1 MSIVVER
8 ATIPCGC
15 CGAKVTE
22 LRRGRCWAC
31 YAKWAEMRPVPKGAA
46 CAVCDERRRENL
58 RLVEAAR
65 PVDHPVPH
73 LRRAHGEAGQG
84 SEQPRRACGSALQ
97 RERRQDD
104 RRGDGLERRIFP
116 RERRVGDRRGPPRAS
131 SFDDT
136 NPGFVMPEFEDI
148 EIEIQDADIE
158 VVEQTLVRE
167 RPGSRRSRDRTT
179 RPTTSARIGA

>member
-31 YAKWAEMRPVPKGAA
+31 YTKWAEMRPVPRGAA
-46 CAVCDERRRENL
+46 CAVCDERRRDNL
-58 RLVEAAR
+58 RLVEVRSRSVTLCHICAAR
-65 PVDHPVPH
+65 TLKLAKVPSSIDG
-73 LRRAHGEAGQG
+73 LRHV
-84 SEQPRRACGSALQ
+84 LQ
-97 RERRQDD
+97 RDRRQQD
-104 RRGDGLERRIFP
+104 RRGDGMERRIFP

-131 SFDDT
+131 SFSDT
-136 NPGFVMPEFEDI
+136 NPGFVMPDFEDI

-158 VVEQTLVRE
+158 IVEQTLVRE
-167 RPGSRRSRDRTT
+167 QPRRY
-179 RPTTSARIGA
+179 

>member
-1 MSIVVER
+1 MSIVVDR

-31 YAKWAEMRPVPKGAA
+31 YTKWAELRPVPRGAS
-46 CAVCDERRRENL
+46 CAVCDERRRDNL
-58 RLVEAAR
+58 RLVEVRSRSITLCHICAAR
-65 PVDHPVPH
+65 TVKLANVPTTLDG
-73 LRRAHGEAGQG
+73 LRK
-84 SEQPRRACGSALQ
+84 ALA
-97 RERRQDD
+97 RDRRRQDRRDRGVD
-104 RRGDGLERRIFP
+104 RRVFP

-136 NPGFVMPEFEDI
+136 NPGFVMPVFEDI

-167 RPGSRRSRDRTT
+167 RPPARRSG
-179 RPTTSARIGA
+179 P

>member
-31 YAKWAEMRPVPKGAA
+31 YTKWAEMRPVPRGAA
-46 CAVCDERRRENL
+46 CAVCDERRRDNL
-58 RLVEAAR
+58 RLVELHNRSATLCHICAAR
-65 PVDHPVPH
+65 TLKLAKVPSSIDG
-73 LRRAHGEAGQG
+73 LRH
-84 SEQPRRACGSALQ
+84 ALQ
-97 RERRQDD
+97 RDRRQQD
-104 RRGDGLERRIFP
+104 RRGDGMERRIFP

-131 SFDDT
+131 SFSDT
-136 NPGFVMPEFEDI
+136 NPGFVMPDFEDI

-167 RPGSRRSRDRTT
+167 QPRRY
-179 RPTTSARIGA
+179 

>member
-31 YAKWAEMRPVPKGAA
+31 YTKWAEMRPVPKGAA
-46 CAVCDERRRENL
+46 CAVCDERRRDNL
-58 RLVEAAR
+58 RLVEVRSRSLTLCHMCAAR
-65 PVDHPVPH
+65 TMKLAKVPSSIDG
-73 LRRAHGEAGQG
+73 LRH
-84 SEQPRRACGSALQ
+84 ALL
-97 RERRQDD
+97 RDRRQLD

-116 RERRVGDRRGPPRAS
+116 RERRVGDRRGPPRATTYA
-131 SFDDT
+131 DT
-136 NPGFVMPEFEDI
+136 NPGFVMPIFEDI
-148 EIEIQDADIE
+148 EIEIEDADIE

-167 RPGSRRSRDRTT
+167 QPRASRRGSSD
-179 RPTTSARIGA
+179 